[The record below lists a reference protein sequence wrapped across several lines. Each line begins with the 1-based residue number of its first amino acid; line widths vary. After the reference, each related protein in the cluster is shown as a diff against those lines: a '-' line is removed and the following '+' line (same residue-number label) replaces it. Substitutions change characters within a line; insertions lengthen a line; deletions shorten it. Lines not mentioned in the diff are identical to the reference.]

1 MIVDAAHFK
10 ISITHIGEW
19 RSVFSLIAAF
29 SVDNCTFCLPEVS
42 SIEFTAIIQDFCASD
57 RELLSLLHKGS
68 VYQRNSSM
76 VLTEVQ
82 NHPSFLFIY
91 FNWLQGFMVF
101 YLTDSRLKGN
111 GRRQSDL
118 YCIGLGFQFP

>member
-1 MIVDAAHFK
+1 MIVDATYFK

-19 RSVFSLIAAF
+19 RSVFSLI
-29 SVDNCTFCLPEVS
+29 DNCTFCLPEVS
-42 SIEFTAIIQDFCASD
+42 SIEFTAIIQDFCASY
-57 RELLSLLHKGS
+57 RERLSLLHKRS

-82 NHPSFLFIY
+82 NHLSFLFIY
-91 FNWLQGFMVF
+91 FDWLQGFMVF
-101 YLTDSRLKGN
+101 HLAKSGLKGN